1 MSEHSGMIEAEPS
14 GRRESGVPSDRR
26 DDDTYETLLAEGQR
40 LLPGVRIGRPGVSRL
55 YWFTIAVLRLL
66 RGRMSVDLHGADHL
80 RRGTPAIL
88 VANHTS
94 AWDPVCVVMSGWW
107 RVTAFTKAE
116 YFGGRGAFF
125 FRWMGQIPLRRGD
138 PESTAWAMQMSQ
150 EALARGGMI
159 GIYPEGTRSPDGRL
173 HKLHKRVLIPLLQA
187 NPDVAVHVVAVAYDK
202 HAGRRTRVTGR
213 ISAPI
218 PLDIRNAT
226 PDELTR
232 ILTEAMIET
241 GGQEYVDEYAQAVKK
256 RRSHPHSRH

>member
-1 MSEHSGMIEAEPS
+1 VSP
-14 GRRESGVPSDRR
+14 GRQETWVVNPVPAGSTAAYDA
-26 DDDTYETLLAEGQR
+26 LLEQGKP
-40 LLPGVRIGRPGVSRL
+40 LYPGTRIGRPGVSKL
-55 YWFTIAVLRLL
+55 YWLTIAVLRVIRLHL
-66 RGRMSVDLHGADHL
+66 RVEMAGTEHL
-80 RRGTPAIL
+80 RRGTPAII
-88 VANHTS
+88 VANHVS

-116 YFGGRGAFF
+116 YFSGRGAFF

-138 PESTAWAMQMSQ
+138 AESTTWAMRMSQ
-150 EALARGGMI
+150 EALAAGGMI

-173 HKLHKRVLIPLLQA
+173 HKFHKRVLIPLLQA
-187 NPDVAVHVVAVAYDK
+187 NPDVAVHVAAVAYDK
-202 HAGRRTRVTGR
+202 RSGRRTRVTGR

-232 ILTEAMIET
+232 ILTQAMIET

-256 RRSHPHSRH
+256 RRPTKHAQF

>member
-1 MSEHSGMIEAEPS
+1 
-14 GRRESGVPSDRR
+14 VPSDGRSN
-26 DDDTYETLLAEGQR
+26 DPTDDTAYENLLAEGAE
-40 LLPGVRIGRPGVSRL
+40 LSPGVRIGRPGVSRL

-66 RGRMSVDLHGADHL
+66 RLRMTVDLHGAEHL

-116 YFGGRGAFF
+116 YFASRGSFF

-138 PESTAWAMQMSQ
+138 PASTDWAMRMSQ
-150 EALARGGMI
+150 QALGRGGMI

-187 NPDVAVHVVAVAYDK
+187 NPDVAVHAVTMAYEK
-202 HAGRRTRVTGR
+202 RPGRRVRVHGR
-213 ISAPI
+213 ISPRV
-218 PLDIRNAT
+218 PLDTRNT
-226 PDELTR
+226 SPDELTR
-232 ILTEAMIET
+232 ILRDALIET
-241 GGQEYVDEYAQAVKK
+241 GGQEYVDEYAQTVKK
-256 RRSHPHSRH
+256 SRHSPRASA

>member
-1 MSEHSGMIEAEPS
+1 VVPAASPERPENRYEA
-14 GRRESGVPSDRR
+14 
-26 DDDTYETLLAEGQR
+26 LLASG
-40 LLPGVRIGRPGVSRL
+40 PAVNGGVRFGRPGTSRL
-55 YWFTIAVLRLL
+55 YWLTIAIMRVLKLW
-66 RGRMSVDLHGADHL
+66 MTVDLQGAEHL

-94 AWDPVCVVMSGWW
+94 AWDPVCVVISGWW

-138 PESTAWAMQMSQ
+138 PASTTWAMQMSQ

-187 NPDVAVHVVAVAYDK
+187 NPDVAVHAVTMAYEK
-202 HAGRRTRVTGR
+202 RPGGRVRVSGHISPPITLDSRT
-213 ISAPI
+213 
-218 PLDIRNAT
+218 AT

-232 ILTEAMIET
+232 TLTEAMIAT
-241 GGQEYVDEYAQAVKK
+241 GGQEYVDEYAQTVKK
-256 RRSHPHSRH
+256 QRTRPHSRR